1 LIRAL
6 GGEKAI
12 EMTTPTTE
20 IHDNYI
26 TVTESSEFSV
36 EQMFA
41 LIGFVKAEAERTG
54 KERVLLDTRGMI
66 GSMTEADRFVGG
78 AKMAEVFGPHLRV
91 AILMP
96 PTQITKLGEIAA
108 VNRGARVFVT
118 ENEQEALRWL
128 LA

>member
-1 LIRAL
+1 
-6 GGEKAI
+6 
-12 EMTTPTTE
+12 MTTPTTE
-20 IHDNYI
+20 IHDKYI

-54 KERVLLDTRGMI
+54 KDRVLLDTRGMM
-66 GSMTEADRFVGG
+66 GSMTEADRFMGG

-91 AILMP
+91 ALLMP
-96 PTQITKLGEIAA
+96 RSQISGLGEIAA
-108 VNRGARVFVT
+108 VNRGARVHVT
-118 ENEQEALRWL
+118 DDKDRALAWL